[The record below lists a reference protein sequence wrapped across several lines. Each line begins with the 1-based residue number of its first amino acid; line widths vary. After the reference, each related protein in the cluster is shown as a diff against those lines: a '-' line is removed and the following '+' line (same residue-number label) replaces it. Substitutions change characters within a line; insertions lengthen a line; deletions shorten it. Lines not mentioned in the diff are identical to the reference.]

1 MEVEVS
7 PSDDSALLPPAD
19 EAPSVD
25 VASPM
30 VTVRVEEAVLVA
42 LVLLLWGG
50 AIALFFKSWGKIRM
64 LEPYQ
69 PKFHQQPHR
78 PSCPLGS
85 PTASNTL
92 PRAPK
97 GITQRMSFSK
107 YNVNALTDPLSI
119 LPSPIIKRPRRSS
132 VFVGSA
138 LILNGAPRRA
148 KSATDIHYVGAMD
161 PRSST
166 SLTSSV
172 VPIINRRP
180 SLAGDRPIFIS
191 RRRPSTT
198 IERLHFVPKGRR
210 ASCFVGAHRP
220 FNSFEA
226 AASQPSGLAVPV
238 KGRSCGRWAQPP
250 QPPAHSNLTVFSFV
264 NPIISFEMAAR
275 PKASRSFEQPG
286 IIRAKPERLAV
297 SLDVGSSF
305 NSSRRC
311 SMPGLPTQA
320 SPVLG
325 TVYPALEPY
334 MGLELS
340 EEVIRLNMPEYR
352 LAPSGG
358 SAMVAPLS
366 GQSLGLQ
373 KAQVTNAVRQVVLCK
388 DKDNKIGL
396 RLKEVNKGIFVALVV
411 SQSPAALAGLRFGD
425 QILQINGINMA
436 GFSMEKAHDL
446 LKKSAPEAI
455 AMAIRD
461 RPFERA
467 ITLHKDSTGC
477 LGFQFKDQRICALV
491 KDSSAARNGVLI
503 DHQLLEVDGQNVIG
517 LSDKQ
522 IRDIIQQAGNV
533 VTITVMPRF
542 IYQHMVK
549 KMAGSLIKGLMDH
562 SL

>member
-1 MEVEVS
+1 MNSARDFPVDIRRRGRHDAPITTVSSLLRRSKSLKRVPFERRSLYKADLIHACGFTVRVFRVRVFQWYPGNGGGGFDGMEVEVS

-238 KGRSCGRWAQPP
+238 KGRSCG
-250 QPPAHSNLTVFSFV
+250 SFV

-311 SMPGLPTQA
+311 SMPG
-320 SPVLG
+320 G
-325 TVYPALEPY
+325 R
-334 MGLELS
+334 S
-340 EEVIRLNMPEYR
+340 EE
-352 LAPSGG
+352 
-358 SAMVAPLS
+358 
-366 GQSLGLQ
+366 
-373 KAQVTNAVRQVVLCK
+373 T
-388 DKDNKIGL
+388 
-396 RLKEVNKGIFVALVV
+396 
-411 SQSPAALAGLRFGD
+411 
-425 QILQINGINMA
+425 
-436 GFSMEKAHDL
+436 
-446 LKKSAPEAI
+446 
-455 AMAIRD
+455 
-461 RPFERA
+461 RA
-467 ITLHKDSTGC
+467 TEP
-477 LGFQFKDQRICALV
+477 
-491 KDSSAARNGVLI
+491 
-503 DHQLLEVDGQNVIG
+503 LLEAPANSCGPY
-517 LSDKQ
+517 L
-522 IRDIIQQAGNV
+522 A
-533 VTITVMPRF
+533 
-542 IYQHMVK
+542 
-549 KMAGSLIKGLMDH
+549 
-562 SL
+562 